1 MRKRNVII
9 FGDSYSTFEGCIPEG
24 YAIYYTKLPQI
35 EGIDV
40 TKKEECWWHL
50 LMSDMGMELVMNDSW
65 SGSTICYTGYNGD
78 CSATSSF
85 ITRLEKYI
93 AEDFFN
99 KNGID
104 TIFVLGGTNDSW
116 IENALLGEVDDE
128 GREALFTVRPAIRRF
143 LTLLRS
149 AFDGRIVVICNTEIK
164 PEIIDCLT
172 DEAASIGATAV
183 RLKDIHKVV
192 GHPDVIGM
200 RQIYE
205 QVKAA
210 IV

>member
-1 MRKRNVII
+1 MKKVMI

-24 YAIYYTKLPQI
+24 YAIYYSKVPRV

-40 TKKEECWWHL
+40 TEVTQCWWHL
-50 LMSDMGMELVMNDSW
+50 LMSDLGAELVMNDSW
-65 SGSTICYTGYNGD
+65 SGSTICYTGYQGD

-93 AEDFFN
+93 ADDFFK
-99 KNGID
+99 KNEID
-104 TIFVLGGTNDSW
+104 TVFVLGGTNDSW
-116 IENALLGEVDDE
+116 ADARLGEVSDE
-128 GREALFTVRPAIRRF
+128 GREALFCVLPAIRKF

-149 AFDGRIVVICNTEIK
+149 AFDGRIVVISNTEIK
-164 PEIIDCLT
+164 PEIIHCLL
-172 DEAASIGATAV
+172 DEAESVGGTGI
-183 RLKDIHKVV
+183 RLRHIHKVS
-192 GHPDVIGM
+192 GHPDILGM

-210 IV
+210 IM

>member
-1 MRKRNVII
+1 MKRAMI
-9 FGDSYSTFEGCIPEG
+9 FGDSYSTFEGYIPDG
-24 YAIYYTKLPQI
+24 YAIYYTKIPQI

-40 TKKEECWWHL
+40 DDASQCWWHL
-50 LMSDMGMELVMNDSW
+50 LKEDLGFEIVKNDSW

-93 AEDFFN
+93 AEDFFK
-99 KNGID
+99 KNDID
-104 TIFVLGGTNDSW
+104 TVFVLGGTNDSW
-116 IENALLGEVDDE
+116 AASPIGEVDDS
-128 GREALFTVRPAIRRF
+128 GDGALFSVRPAIRFFMRR
-143 LTLLRS
+143 LRE
-149 AFDGRIVVICNTEIK
+149 AFDGRVVVIINTELK
-164 PEIIDCLT
+164 EEITECLAS
-172 DEAASIGATAV
+172 EGAAIGGVVV
-183 RLKDIHKVV
+183 RLSDINKIS

-210 IV
+210 IS